1 MFSTIVS
8 VRRLDDSRILKPLLW
23 LIPWVLGI
31 FICMGFIGQ
40 EYYIFVP
47 IMFLIFL
54 SIIPLTIYMVKSA
67 RKAKEEA
74 FYEKEVT
81 FYIEDG
87 KLYTDGIKLTI
98 TSDAKEGVLFLE
110 NCKVVNTRYARNV
123 VVTNFCGRVEGQY
136 AQDLAY
142 FLQKNGIKIKS
153 WEKYLRDLEDGTW
166 TEE

>member
-1 MFSTIVS
+1 MI
-8 VRRLDDSRILKPLLW
+8 
-23 LIPWVLGI
+23 
-31 FICMGFIGQ
+31 
-40 EYYIFVP
+40 
-47 IMFLIFL
+47 LIFL
-54 SIIPLTIYMVKSA
+54 SIIPLTIYMAKQA
-67 RKAKEEA
+67 RKAVTDA